1 MQNIVGQVAS
11 KENFFFREWEINR
24 ISRNLTAGANVQLA
38 APRRVGKS
46 SILRYFIDNPLKG
59 FLFIYVDV
67 ESVRTK
73 QDFYRKLYSTILRDA
88 RINEHKN
95 LTKQIGDRV
104 QSAFKRLKSVKL
116 GSLGEIALNDA
127 PDTDY
132 EDELGNFLEG
142 VDLGGDRLVVM
153 VDEFPEVL
161 LNMVEDSGDHKL
173 ARSFLQSN
181 RAFRNNELLRGK
193 VQFIYTGSNS
203 LNLTVKDLGSTELIN
218 DLPAMPV
225 RPLSKDEAATMMR
238 LILDEYNL
246 SISDNILA
254 YTLQKVNWLIPFY
267 LQLLIQ
273 EVIDLVE
280 KGGQITEDTIN
291 QALVQIAEPRNDNH
305 FRHYVKRL
313 ARVFGTG
320 KETFIKQLMSSLVDR
335 EVLETAEIIDL
346 GYPHLTEKEIK
357 SVLEA
362 LVSDGYI
369 FRTAENQYSFNSP
382 ILRNWWEKNGD

>member
-1 MQNIVGQVAS
+1 MQNVVGQVAS
-11 KENFFFREWEINR
+11 KENFFFREWEISR
-24 ISRNLTAGANVQLA
+24 IARNLTAGANVQLA

-59 FLFIYVDV
+59 YLFIYVDV

-73 QDFYRKLYSTILRDA
+73 QDFYRKLYTTILRDA

-95 LTKQIGDRV
+95 LTKQIGERV

-116 GSLGEIALNDA
+116 GSLGEISLNDA

-132 EDELGNFLEG
+132 EDELSNFLEG
-142 VDLGGDRLVVM
+142 VDLGGDKLVVM

-181 RAFRNNELLRGK
+181 RAFRNNEPLRGK

-225 RPLSKDEAATMMR
+225 RPLSKTEAAKMVR

-246 SISDNILA
+246 SISDSIIA
-254 YTLQKVNWLIPFY
+254 YTIQKVNWLIPFY

-273 EVIDLVE
+273 EVIDLVDKSGE
-280 KGGQITEDTIN
+280 ITEDTIN

-305 FRHYVKRL
+305 FRHYVRRL
-313 ARVFGTG
+313 ARVFGMG
-320 KETFIKQLMSSLVDR
+320 KEKFIKQLLSLLVDR
-335 EVLETAEIIDL
+335 EVVETAEVIDL
-346 GYPHLTEKEIK
+346 GSPQLTEKEIK

-362 LVSDGYI
+362 LVNDGYI
-369 FRTAENQYSFNSP
+369 VRAGESQYSFNSP
-382 ILRNWWEKNGD
+382 ILRNWWAKNGD